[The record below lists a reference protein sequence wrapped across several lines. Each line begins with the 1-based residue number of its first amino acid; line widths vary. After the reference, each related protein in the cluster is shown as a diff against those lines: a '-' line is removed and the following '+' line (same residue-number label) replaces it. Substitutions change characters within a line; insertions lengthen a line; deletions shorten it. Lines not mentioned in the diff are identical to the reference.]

1 MKKVTVK
8 LNPLG
13 KEIQTN
19 EGTPFIDILHE
30 FGVEFPCGGRG
41 TCGKCRVKLLEG
53 DIPINE
59 TQRKRLEDMH
69 LTTDWRLACQSNCN
83 SDVTIEIEQFQTLI
97 QADETHFEFVPRQG
111 LGIAVDLGT
120 TTLVTQLLDLSNGRI
135 LAVETDLNPQNKYG
149 NDLITRL
156 EAVIR
161 LGGDKMTRIIRNK
174 IGEMIV
180 KMMTGKG
187 DRVDQIVIVGN
198 TVMHHFFCGYDSTP
212 LSFYPFESNQL
223 DMACFT
229 SGELGWSEKL
239 CPEVCFYPSIGSFVG
254 SDILAGIFATSMF
267 LKEEYSVL
275 IDLGTNG
282 EIVIG
287 NREKMLCASTAA
299 GPAFE
304 GAKISMGMLA
314 STGAISSMR
323 SLKDGWK
330 CEVIGNV
337 RPAGICGSGLI
348 DAIHLLLETGKLG
361 MFGEILS
368 GESEIMLEK
377 PVKLT
382 QKDIQEFQLAKA
394 AIATGIQLLVRKLSI
409 DMENIDNVYIS
420 GGFGSYINLENVK
433 GTGMMTFSTEIMHQ
447 LGNTALMGAKMLLF
461 ADSGTTELILS
472 RTEHVNLE
480 SEPGFQDLYV
490 ENLAFF

>member
-1 MKKVTVK
+1 MRIGD
-8 LNPLG
+8 LNLSP
-13 KEIQTN
+13 E
-19 EGTPFIDILHE
+19 
-30 FGVEFPCGGRG
+30 
-41 TCGKCRVKLLEG
+41 
-53 DIPINE
+53 
-59 TQRKRLEDMH
+59 
-69 LTTDWRLACQSNCN
+69 WRLACQSTCN
-83 SDVTIEIEQFQTLI
+83 SDVTIEIEQYQTLI
-97 QADETHFEFVPRQG
+97 QADETHFEFVPKQG

-120 TTLVTQLLDLSNGRI
+120 TTLVAQLLDLNNGRI
-135 LAVETDLNPQNKYG
+135 LAVETDLNPQNKFG

-156 EAVIR
+156 ESVLR

-174 IGEMIV
+174 IGEMII

-187 DRVDQIVIVGN
+187 HTVNQIVIVGN
-198 TVMHHFFCGYDSTP
+198 TVMHHFFCGYDITP
-212 LSFYPFESNQL
+212 LSFYPFESKQMA
-223 DMACFT
+223 MACFT

-239 CPEVCFYPSIGSFVG
+239 CANVCFYPSIGSFVG
-254 SDILAGIFATSMF
+254 SDILAGIFATRMF
-267 LKEEYSVL
+267 LKKQYSVL

-287 NREKMLCASTAA
+287 NSDGMLCASTAA

-314 STGAISSMR
+314 STGAISSVR
-323 SLKDGWK
+323 SEKDGWK
-330 CEVIGNV
+330 CDVIGNIKPV
-337 RPAGICGSGLI
+337 GICGSGLI
-348 DAIHLLLETGKLG
+348 DAIFLFSETGKLG

-394 AIATGIQLLVRKLSI
+394 AIATGIQLLIRKLSI
-409 DMENIDNVYIS
+409 DMKNIDNVYIS
-420 GGFGSYINLENVK
+420 GGFGSYINLENVR
-433 GTGMMTFSTEIMHQ
+433 GTGMMLFPTEIMHQ

-461 ADSGTTELILS
+461 ADSVTSDVITSL
-472 RTEHVNLE
+472 TEHVNLE
-480 SEPGFQDLYV
+480 SEPGFQDIYV